1 MSSHQPPTT
10 TTNNNERA
18 RTMGTIEV
26 LARSTDAHGQMDRA
40 TAYLYRGWEVDRG
53 SLRPETPGD
62 DAYLLFD
69 IVPDGS
75 VSSLDAA
82 YQAGRLA
89 SGSFGVK
96 VVAS

>member
-1 MSSHQPPTT
+1 MNHHQPPTT
-10 TTNNNERA
+10 TTNSERA
-18 RTMGTIEV
+18 RTMETIEV
-26 LARSTDAHGQMDRA
+26 LTRSTDAHGQMDRA
-40 TAYLYRGWEVDRG
+40 TAYLYRGWEVDRA

-75 VSSLDAA
+75 VASLDAA

-89 SGSFGVK
+89 SGSFGVR
-96 VVAS
+96 VVTS